1 MLRRPGLLSA
11 FARLTSRN
19 QAPHPAVS
27 AQRLSFPAMF
37 GRSRA
42 HAAQTAR
49 ARRIRA
55 AAGRDREGT
64 EAGLSPWGPPV
75 GTVDLP
81 RREGAAQ
88 RRRRPLQLRRFI
100 GVTVALVLVLTV
112 VGSLLLWLRV
122 SAFNQKISSA
132 PMASTA
138 LFGPLGGSARV
149 NVLMIGYSG
158 EAKHGGTY
166 LADSLN
172 ILSINPA
179 TNQTTVIP
187 IPRDLWIQGL
197 REMPRGGKVNEAFAD
212 GWSAGGWKEAG
223 KVQAAVVSQ
232 VTGLPIQHWVSI
244 DFAGLSAIVDAVGG
258 VTVNN
263 PRAFKYTWW
272 EDTYHAQRWTSSFA
286 KGTLHLNGDQ
296 ALTYARVRYTSVS
309 AESSDFARSV
319 RQERVLAALREK
331 LGSGVGSMEPGL
343 AIMDALG
350 NHLKTDLS
358 AFDLFLLSGHMHA
371 DRRLELKLGTV
382 LAAGR
387 NSAGSYILFPAA
399 AKTLGDYGPL
409 RRFLTTELA
418 KPIPTPKPTASPTA
432 AG

>member
-1 MLRRPGLLSA
+1 MLRRPDLLSA

-42 HAAQTAR
+42 HTAQTAR

-212 GWSAGGWKEAG
+212 GWNAGGWKEAG
-223 KVQAAVVSQ
+223 KVQASVVSQ
-232 VTGLPIQHWVSI
+232 VTGLPIQHWISI
-244 DFAGLSAIVDAVGG
+244 DFTGLSAVVDAVGG

-286 KGTLHLNGDQ
+286 RG
-296 ALTYARVRYTSVS
+296 
-309 AESSDFARSV
+309 
-319 RQERVLAALREK
+319 
-331 LGSGVGSMEPGL
+331 
-343 AIMDALG
+343 
-350 NHLKTDLS
+350 
-358 AFDLFLLSGHMHA
+358 A
-371 DRRLELKLGTV
+371 D
-382 LAAGR
+382 
-387 NSAGSYILFPAA
+387 NF
-399 AKTLGDYGPL
+399 
-409 RRFLTTELA
+409 
-418 KPIPTPKPTASPTA
+418 
-432 AG
+432 

>member
-1 MLRRPGLLSA
+1 MPDATRP
-11 FARLTSRN
+11 
-19 QAPHPAVS
+19 
-27 AQRLSFPAMF
+27 
-37 GRSRA
+37 
-42 HAAQTAR
+42 
-49 ARRIRA
+49 
-55 AAGRDREGT
+55 
-64 EAGLSPWGPPV
+64 
-75 GTVDLP
+75 
-81 RREGAAQ
+81 
-88 RRRRPLQLRRFI
+88 RRRPLRVRRVFGTAVI
-100 GVTVALVLVLTV
+100 LLVAITV
-112 VGSLLLWLRV
+112 VGSVLLWQRV
-122 SAFNQKISSA
+122 SGFNQKISSA

-179 TNQTTVIP
+179 TNRTTVIP

-212 GWSAGGWKEAG
+212 GWTAGGWKEAG
-223 KVQAAVVSQ
+223 NVQAAVVSQ
-232 VTGLPIQHWVSI
+232 VTGLPIQHWISI
-244 DFAGLSAIVDAVGG
+244 DFAGLSAVVDAVGG

-319 RQERVLAALREK
+319 RQERVLTALREK
-331 LGSGVGSMEPGL
+331 LGSGVGSLGPGL

-387 NSAGSYILFPAA
+387 NSAGSYVLFPAA
-399 AKTLGDYGPL
+399 AKTLGDYAPL
-409 RRFLTTELA
+409 RRFLAAELA
-418 KPIPTPKPTASPTA
+418 KPIPTPKPTASPTT